1 MLEAF
6 ENQLQLGN
14 GVYTVTEIAR
24 ILRIPAQKVRRWI
37 IKYWDGELG
46 RVYEQNY
53 SWSIGDN
60 KAVGFHTL
68 VEFYVMVQFAEAGA
82 NIRQI
87 LTAHQILAKKHL
99 TIFPFAIK
107 EVLDNISTDRK
118 KIFLKQGEDVLTL
131 DGTKQLNLDFI
142 KMFLRKLDFDN
153 EMLASRLW
161 PLGKSKEIVCDP
173 HHRFGQPVIK
183 GTNIQAEAIY
193 RMYLAKEPVKSIAAL
208 YDISSVEIKHA
219 IEFCKSAA

>member
-1 MLEAF
+1 MLETL
-6 ENQLQLGN
+6 ENRLQLGN
-14 GVYTVTEIAR
+14 GIYTITEIAH
-24 ILRIPAQKVRRWI
+24 ILGIPAQKVRRWI
-37 IKYWDGELG
+37 SKYWDGELG

-53 SWSIGDN
+53 SWTIGDN

-68 VEFYVMVQFAEAGA
+68 VEFFVMVQFAESGA

-107 EVLDNISTDRK
+107 DVLDNISTDRK
-118 KIFLKQGEDVLTL
+118 KIFLRQGEDVITL
-131 DGTKQLNLDFI
+131 DGTKQLNLEFI
-142 KMFLRKLDFDN
+142 KMFFKKLDFDKD
-153 EMLASRLW
+153 MLATRLW

-193 RMYLAKEPVKSIAAL
+193 RMYLAKEPVKSIAEL
-208 YDISSVEIKHA
+208 YDISSLKIKHA
-219 IEFCKSAA
+219 IEFYKPAA